1 MGAAEGG
8 NVDADVVRT
17 VGDGEQED
25 TGGAK
30 RCPGERRGIVTLG
43 LPPAADSEQDGD
55 QPQQAGEALVGN
67 ELQAKCAQ
75 QTGGG
80 QRADAKTVPGQ
91 DAPLAGFAVGL
102 RTEQGQQKQ
111 VVDVGA
117 GIAEDGGEDGLQQA
131 GKLLSQEKIFFYSS
145 TKAHSLSSG
154 RADRTISTE
163 F

>member
-1 MGAAEGG
+1 MPEVPSVA
-8 NVDADVVRT
+8 R
-17 VGDGEQED
+17 ED
-25 TGGAK
+25 Q
-30 RCPGERRGIVTLG
+30 
-43 LPPAADSEQDGD
+43 S
-55 QPQQAGEALVGN
+55 QQADEALVGDG
-67 ELQAKCAQ
+67 LKAKCAQ

-80 QRADAKTVPGQ
+80 QRADAQTVPGQ

-117 GIAEDGGEDGLQQA
+117 GIAEDGGEGGLQQA

-145 TKAHSLSSG
+145 TKAHFLSSG
-154 RADRTISTE
+154 GADRTISTE